1 MNFRE
6 YAVASVDETKQT
18 QKVVANFWDAAAEV
32 LKLLPSKENKQMKSA
47 LKDID
52 AIFSMTD
59 LREGVDYQEALQ
71 NGIGSSDKY
80 DQALWD
86 WFMDNMG
93 DSNIY
98 AGDAVP
104 EDYIEIMDKK
114 QAKECYTFMSKKFKK
129 YMNESNINN
138 KNWQKLKAFMKKQP
152 GFDSWTFEGDYETLV
167 IKFKNNKQASNAIK
181 KSNDSFLEVSAFG
194 DASSENSEIRVE
206 LNNDA
211 IKALEN

>member
-6 YAVASVDETKQT
+6 YADASVNETKQT
-18 QKVVANFWDAAAEV
+18 QKVVTAFWSAAAEV

-52 AIFSMTD
+52 DIIGMTD
-59 LREGVDYQEALQ
+59 LREGVDYQEALM

-80 DQALWD
+80 DLALWD
-86 WFMDNMG
+86 WFDKNMG
-93 DSNIY
+93 DSGIY

-104 EDYIEIMDKK
+104 EDYIEAMDKK
-114 QAKECYTFMSKKFKK
+114 QAKACYTYMSKKFKK
-129 YMNESNINN
+129 DMNESNINH
-138 KNWQKLKAFMKKQP
+138 KNWQKLKEFMKKQP

-181 KSNDSFLEVSAFG
+181 KSNDSFIEVSAFG

-206 LNNDA
+206 LNDDA
-211 IKALEN
+211 IKALES